1 MKKITAMLLCLVLV
15 LSLCACGAKE
25 NLVGTW
31 KANIELADLMN
42 KEIAASG
49 DEAMAEAMNLESFQL
64 PLILEL
70 REHGT
75 CTMKVDPEA
84 MAASADKLA
93 ADLTEGLKAYFVTM
107 LQQQGLEVE
116 DPTEVLT
123 AMGLDLDALVAEM
136 KDQFLSEDTFAE
148 FTMESKYKAEDGK
161 IYFSDDLESEINAD
175 EYNTYTLKGDTLT
188 LDVGN
193 MVIEEGQEDMAAY
206 MFPMTLTRVK

>member
-1 MKKITAMLLCLVLV
+1 MRKITAMLLCLVLV

-70 REHGT
+70 REDGT
-75 CTMKVDPEA
+75 CTMKVDPEG

-107 LQQQGLEVE
+107 LEQQGLDVE
-116 DPTEVLT
+116 DPTEFLT

-136 KDQFLSEDTFAE
+136 KDQFLAEDTFAE

>member
-70 REHGT
+70 REDGT

-116 DPTEVLT
+116 DPTEFLT
-123 AMGLDLDALVAEM
+123 TMGLDLDALVAEM
-136 KDQFLSEDTFAE
+136 KDQFLSEETFAE

>member
-70 REHGT
+70 REDGT

-116 DPTEVLT
+116 DPTEFLT
-123 AMGLDLDALVAEM
+123 TMGLDLDALVAEM

-206 MFPMTLTRVK
+206 MFPMTLTRAK

>member
-70 REHGT
+70 REDGT

-93 ADLTEGLKAYFVTM
+93 TDLTEGLKAYFVTM
-107 LQQQGLEVE
+107 LEQQGLEVE

-123 AMGLDLDALVAEM
+123 IMGLDLDALVAEM

>member
-70 REHGT
+70 REDGT

-116 DPTEVLT
+116 DPTEFLT
-123 AMGLDLDALVAEM
+123 TMGLDLDALVAEM

-148 FTMESKYKAEDGK
+148 FTMDSKYKAEDGK

-206 MFPMTLTRVK
+206 MFPMTLTRAK

>member
-70 REHGT
+70 GEDGT
-75 CTMKVDPEA
+75 CTMKVDPEG

-93 ADLTEGLKAYFVTM
+93 TDLTEGLKAYFVTM
-107 LQQQGLEVE
+107 LEQQGLEVE

-123 AMGLDLDALVAEM
+123 TMGLDLDALVAEM

>member
-1 MKKITAMLLCLVLV
+1 MKKIIALTLALVLV

-70 REHGT
+70 REDGT

-93 ADLTEGLKAYFVTM
+93 TDLTEGLKAYFVTM
-107 LQQQGLEVE
+107 LEQQGLEVE

>member
-1 MKKITAMLLCLVLV
+1 MKSIASFLLALTMLV
-15 LSLCACGAKE
+15 SLCACGAKE

-70 REHGT
+70 REDGT

-84 MAASADKLA
+84 MAASTEKLA

-107 LQQQGLEVE
+107 LEQQGLEVE

-123 AMGLDLDALVAEM
+123 TMGLDLDALVAEM
-136 KDQFLSEDTFAE
+136 KDQFLAEDTFAE

-206 MFPMTLTRVK
+206 MFPMTLTRAK

>member
-49 DEAMAEAMNLESFQL
+49 DAAMAEAMNLESFQL

-70 REHGT
+70 REDGT

-84 MAASADKLA
+84 MAASTEKLA
-93 ADLTEGLKAYFVTM
+93 TDLTEGLKAYFVTM
-107 LQQQGLEVE
+107 LEQQGLEVE

-123 AMGLDLDALVAEM
+123 TMGLDLDALVAEM